1 MKNFLLLAFF
11 VVILAGCGKEPQTF
25 EELKAAGQSA
35 FLDEDYA
42 GAREYLT
49 RAVALQSSDRSVLFF
64 LGLSYQRDYIFD
76 SALFYLK
83 RVDILYPDDR
93 EVNLEL
99 YKICLAMED
108 WRNAIRS
115 IGVLVKT
122 GDKAED
128 YYAQLAELNLKLENL
143 PNAYYFSRETLKL
156 FPDNPNYY
164 LQLANVAAELDSM
177 DIALATIDSALAR
190 FGERDE
196 LRLNKGLYLVAKNR
210 AGDAERIF
218 RDLAAKDTSFV
229 PYRINLANALSSQKS
244 TAKKAEALELYR
256 QLQTLV
262 GGEQF
267 LIDSMIGVLE
277 NELADK

>member
-1 MKNFLLLAFF
+1 
-11 VVILAGCGKEPQTF
+11 
-25 EELKAAGQSA
+25 
-35 FLDEDYA
+35 
-42 GAREYLT
+42 
-49 RAVALQSSDRSVLFF
+49 
-64 LGLSYQRDYIFD
+64 
-76 SALFYLK
+76 
-83 RVDILYPDDR
+83 
-93 EVNLEL
+93 
-99 YKICLAMED
+99 
-108 WRNAIRS
+108 
-115 IGVLVKT
+115 
-122 GDKAED
+122 
-128 YYAQLAELNLKLENL
+128 
-143 PNAYYFSRETLKL
+143 
-156 FPDNPNYY
+156 
-164 LQLANVAAELDSM
+164 M

-229 PYRINLANALSSQKS
+229 PYRINLA